1 MGGLISRYALKYMEQ
16 NGMNHNCKLWVSFDS
31 PHHGANIPIGA
42 QLFLDYMANGMGDLS
57 ARFGLEKLDTPA
69 AKQMLIHHFR
79 AYTNA
84 PNGVD
89 NEITAGAPGFRDRF
103 YQSLNQMGYPEA
115 GCLRK
120 VALINGTKNGVAQSY
135 SVPCGESMRIRAKLN
150 TTTSA
155 VCYAL
160 GIGSCFFTPFCFVPI
175 AACAAGSDRVFEA
188 YTYNSPANSDRC
200 LVMRKQYTSFGI
212 GLAERYVKGRGSNQT
227 SLDALPGGYFNLIQT
242 IVDGA
247 KATVPTRL
255 SKEYPFVIIHSA
267 MSIFTSTDASANQQS
282 PCFIPTVSSLAL
294 RNTNRNWGENLS
306 YINTSNAKTE
316 TYFDDISVATGAN
329 EDHTFL
335 TNAGVTF
342 VRQQLALAN
351 QQCGTAP
358 STCANTGS
366 ISYDR
371 WNNIGGGN
379 SVQDLK
385 NNTNNL
391 QAAPSV
397 SQNLSVFQAPS
408 NICDNC
414 GTRIRGYVC
423 PPTSGNYTFWVE
435 GDDNTELWLSTNDQP
450 ANIQRIAYHNDWT
463 GSLQW
468 NKYGTQQ
475 SAQINLQAGQRYYI
489 EALVKEGGGGDNL
502 AVGWQLPNGTL
513 ERPIPSSRII
523 PFSGTPPPPPPPPG
537 NCPSGSFNGYFDD
550 ASCSTFN
557 GWALDQSNFGRK
569 VFVEIRVDGVVV
581 ATVEAKES
589 RQDLINAFGT
599 PAAEYHGWWY
609 YPPANASWRNGQNH
623 TVTARI
629 CGATSDLAN
638 SPKTVNCTGGSGGCT
653 PPAAP
658 NISASPNSI
667 SSGGSAT
674 LSASGCSGGTVNWSN
689 GASGGS
695 TSVSPTSTTSYTA
708 TCTVSGCMSANSNTV
723 TITVTSGGGCASG
736 NFNGHFDTG
745 NCGILNGWALDQNNF
760 GRTVE
765 VEIYVDGTFA
775 KKVSA
780 FDDRQDLIGAFGT
793 AAAAPHGWHYNPLP
807 TDPWRNG
814 TKTVS
819 ARICGATSDLNN
831 SPKTVNFTNCRI
843 GVINNESN
851 EKNEGNEN
859 NEENGL
865 VLSPNPTE
873 GELRYRL
880 WLPEKTTI
888 GIEISD
894 MLGRTVLRDYQ
905 ANQSGQLDRSLNMSH
920 LSAGVYLF
928 NLQTDTKRYTKKVVV
943 VR

>member
-1 MGGLISRYALKYMEQ
+1 MKKLLFLMLLLGCQELKAQSQYRKGTDEAFASLDMTGVTSRILYDRVFPVARLTEFTATDKSSPSHFLQARSELYEASYNASNQLSVSDLKSLIQDSERQRIVPIGITLAQFQVCNTAAIELVNTRYYAKTGFTTYTCFQTKQVTALASTLCNTIGKGVTTFQLPDWAIFSNRTAAVTSVVVNFGEGNPTQTLTVGGGTVQASYWSEGDRTIQYSINLSNGSTETAQSTLRVMGGARVAANFPYNDGISQVDSTHIEADVPFQGYDETQAWKGQGDVLTFSAQGRTQIRKPIIILDGFDPGDTRSAWGIYYDRLKYTGSSISNILGDELRLNNPDNGHDVLILNFPKYIYKYDGPYTYCPKYENNGGCINTVTRYIPRYRDGGADYIERNAMVLVKLIQSVNQQLQANGSTEKITIIGPSMGGLISRYALRYMEQ
-16 NGMNHNCKLWVSFDS
+16 NGMTHNCKLWVSFDS
-31 PHHGANIPIGA
+31 PHHGANIPIGT
-42 QLFLDYMANGMGDLS
+42 QLFLEYMANGMGEQS
-57 ARFGLEKLDTPA
+57 AKDGLDQLDTPA

-294 RNTNRNWGENLS
+294 RNTNRNWGENLN
-306 YINTSNAKTE
+306 YINSSNAKTE
-316 TYFDDISVATGAN
+316 TYFDDISVATGGN

-391 QAAPSV
+391 QSTPSV

-435 GDDNTELWLSTNDQP
+435 GDDNTELWLSTTDQP

-468 NKYGTQQ
+468 NKYSTQQ
-475 SAQINLQAGQRYYI
+475 SASINLQAGQRYYTK
-489 EALVKEGGGGDNL
+489 LNKVCNK
-502 AVGWQLPNGTL
+502 
-513 ERPIPSSRII
+513 
-523 PFSGTPPPPPPPPG
+523 
-537 NCPSGSFNGYFDD
+537 
-550 ASCSTFN
+550 ST
-557 GWALDQSNFGRK
+557 
-569 VFVEIRVDGVVV
+569 IRF
-581 ATVEAKES
+581 
-589 RQDLINAFGT
+589 R
-599 PAAEYHGWWY
+599 
-609 YPPANASWRNGQNH
+609 
-623 TVTARI
+623 
-629 CGATSDLAN
+629 
-638 SPKTVNCTGGSGGCT
+638 
-653 PPAAP
+653 
-658 NISASPNSI
+658 
-667 SSGGSAT
+667 
-674 LSASGCSGGTVNWSN
+674 
-689 GASGGS
+689 
-695 TSVSPTSTTSYTA
+695 
-708 TCTVSGCMSANSNTV
+708 
-723 TITVTSGGGCASG
+723 
-736 NFNGHFDTG
+736 
-745 NCGILNGWALDQNNF
+745 
-760 GRTVE
+760 
-765 VEIYVDGTFA
+765 
-775 KKVSA
+775 
-780 FDDRQDLIGAFGT
+780 
-793 AAAAPHGWHYNPLP
+793 
-807 TDPWRNG
+807 
-814 TKTVS
+814 
-819 ARICGATSDLNN
+819 
-831 SPKTVNFTNCRI
+831 
-843 GVINNESN
+843 
-851 EKNEGNEN
+851 
-859 NEENGL
+859 
-865 VLSPNPTE
+865 
-873 GELRYRL
+873 
-880 WLPEKTTI
+880 
-888 GIEISD
+888 
-894 MLGRTVLRDYQ
+894 
-905 ANQSGQLDRSLNMSH
+905 
-920 LSAGVYLF
+920 
-928 NLQTDTKRYTKKVVV
+928 
-943 VR
+943 